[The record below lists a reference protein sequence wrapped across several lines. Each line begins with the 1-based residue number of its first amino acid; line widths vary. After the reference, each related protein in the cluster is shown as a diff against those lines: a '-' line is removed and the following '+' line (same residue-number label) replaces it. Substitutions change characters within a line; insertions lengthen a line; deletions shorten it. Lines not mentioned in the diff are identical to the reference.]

1 MRWPED
7 GIPDNPA
14 AWLTTTAY
22 RRALD
27 VLRRRRV
34 EGQKLQEVAAMV
46 PELESAIAQ
55 EVSEERLVT
64 LRRDLESIRK
74 AALAYKNT
82 LNASSVG

>member
-1 MRWPED
+1 MLPTERGREV
-7 GIPDNPA
+7 I
-14 AWLTTTAY
+14 
-22 RRALD
+22 ALAQ
-27 VLRRRRV
+27 
-34 EGQKLQEVAAMV
+34 GMV